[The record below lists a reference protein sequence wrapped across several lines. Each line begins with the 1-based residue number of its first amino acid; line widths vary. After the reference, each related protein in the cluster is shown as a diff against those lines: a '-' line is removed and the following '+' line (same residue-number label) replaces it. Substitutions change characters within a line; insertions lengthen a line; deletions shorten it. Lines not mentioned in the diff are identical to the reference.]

1 MTINVAKTAG
11 FCFGV
16 NRAVDIVNS
25 MLDKGEKVCTLG
37 PIIHNMEMVSEL
49 ESRGC
54 KAIDNIEDCPEGSTI
69 VIRSHGVSKSVI
81 EKIESLSIK
90 CVDATCPFVKKIH
103 KIVTEAGE
111 KNIPVLIAG
120 NKNHPEVQGII
131 GHCDSECYT
140 FNNDEELTELSA
152 NIPIKKNNE
161 VYVVA
166 QTTFSKKEWKKCLKT
181 VKKVYTN
188 AKIFDTIC
196 KATSERQ
203 KEADLISGNSDLMIV
218 IGDRHSS
225 NTAKLYD
232 ICKSRCADTFLI
244 ETAKELDKDLVS
256 KSRSIGVTAGASTPA
271 RIIKEVLDTMSEEIK
286 SSETVVETESFEEM
300 LEESLKNFNTNERV
314 KGVVVSIAPN
324 EVIVDVG
331 RKQSGFIPV
340 DELSNDPSV
349 KPEDVVKVGDEVEL
363 LIMKTN
369 DAEGTIMLSKRRV
382 DAQKGWEELKELAE
396 SQEVLTGK
404 VTNVVK
410 GGVIVIYNDNRV
422 FIPASQ
428 ATASR
433 DDSLEDLVGKEVQFK
448 LIEASQRGR
457 MRRIVGSIRAVL
469 REQRAAQ
476 RATFWETCEVG
487 KHYKGVVKSITN
499 YGAFVD
505 LGGVFGMIHISELS
519 WTHIKNPSEVVNIGD
534 EVDVYVKDINEETKK
549 ISLGY
554 KDPDANPWE
563 ILRRDFPVDTVVDAT
578 IVGLTTFG
586 AFANVIPGIDG
597 LIHIS
602 QIANK
607 RIEKPED
614 VLKIGETVKAKIIAI
629 DFEKKRVSLSIRALL
644 PVEDSA
650 PAAEAEAV
658 KDEAPVEDEVVVAS
672 TETPIEEPAPT
683 AKEKAEEVKEEVK
696 EKVEEA
702 KEKVEEKAE
711 EVKEKVEEKAEEVK
725 EEVKE
730 KVEEVKEK
738 VKEQVEKAKEAK
750 AAKEEE

>member
-1 MTINVAKTAG
+1 MSIQVAKTAG

-16 NRAVDIVNS
+16 NRAVDIVND
-25 MLDKGEKVCTLG
+25 LLEKGEKVCTLG
-37 PIIHNMEMVSEL
+37 PIIHNMEMVGEL
-49 ESRGC
+49 EKRGC
-54 KAIDNIEDCPEGSTI
+54 NAVDRIEDCPKDATI
-69 VIRSHGVSKSVI
+69 VIRSHGVAKSVI
-81 EKIESLSIK
+81 DKVDELSLK

-120 NKNHPEVQGII
+120 NKNHPEIQGII
-131 GHCDSECYT
+131 GHCSSTCYT
-140 FNNDEELTELSA
+140 FNNDEELVDLIA
-152 NIPIKKNNE
+152 NIPIRNNDE
-161 VYVVA
+161 IFVVA

-232 ICKSRCADTFLI
+232 ICKSRCANTCLI

-286 SSETVVETESFEEM
+286 SSETVAETESFEEM
-300 LEESLKNFNTNERV
+300 LEESLKNLNTNERV
-314 KGVVVSIAPN
+314 KGTVVSIAPN

-331 RKQSGFIPV
+331 RKQSGFIPA
-340 DELSNDPSV
+340 DELSSDPSV
-349 KPEDVVKVGDEVEL
+349 KPEDVVKVGDELEL

-369 DAEGTIMLSKRRV
+369 DVEGTIMLSKRRV
-382 DAQKGWEELKELAE
+382 DAQKGWEELKALAE
-396 SQEVLTGK
+396 SNEVLTGK
-404 VTNVVK
+404 VVNVVK

-433 DDSLEDLVGKEVQFK
+433 DDSLEDLVGQEVQFK

-457 MRRIVGSIRAVL
+457 MKRIVGSIRAVL

-476 RATFWETCEVG
+476 KATFWETCEVG
-487 KHYKGVVKSITN
+487 KHYKGVVKSITS

-534 EVDVYVKDINEETKK
+534 EVDVYIKEINEETKK

-563 ILRRDFPVDTVVDAT
+563 ILRRDYPVDTVVDAT
-578 IVGLTTFG
+578 IVGLTSFG

-602 QIANK
+602 QIANQ
-607 RIEKPED
+607 RINKPED
-614 VLKIGETVKAKIIAI
+614 VLSIGEKVKAKIIAI
-629 DFEKKRVSLSIRALL
+629 DFDKKRVSLSIRALL
-644 PVEDSA
+644 PVEEA
-650 PAAEAEAV
+650 PAPSEP
-658 KDEAPVEDEVVVAS
+658 DEEVVASTGEEEVVAS
-672 TETPIEEPAPT
+672 TETPVDEPVSPKTEESAETEETPETEAVPEVAETVESEET
-683 AKEKAEEVKEEVK
+683 A
-696 EKVEEA
+696 VEE
-702 KEKVEEKAE
+702 E
-711 EVKEKVEEKAEEVK
+711 
-725 EEVKE
+725 
-730 KVEEVKEK
+730 
-738 VKEQVEKAKEAK
+738 
-750 AAKEEE
+750 

>member
-1 MTINVAKTAG
+1 MQNNIHVAKTAG

-16 NRAVDIVNS
+16 KRAVDIVYDLIDRGGS
-25 MLDKGEKVCTLG
+25 VCTLG

-49 ESRGC
+49 EAKGC
-54 KAIDNIEDCPEGSTI
+54 KAVDRVEDCPEGSTI
-69 VIRSHGVSKSVI
+69 VIRSHGVAQNVYD
-81 EKIESLSIK
+81 KISELGLE

-103 KIVTEAGE
+103 KIVKQAGE
-111 KNIPVLIAG
+111 SKTPVLIAG
-120 NKNHPEVQGII
+120 NKNHPEIQGII
-131 GHCDSECYT
+131 GHCEGECYT
-140 FNNDEELTELSA
+140 FNNDEELNELVKI
-152 NIPIKKNNE
+152 IPIENNKE
-161 VYVVA
+161 VFVVA

-203 KEADLISGNSDLMIV
+203 EEAEEISSSSDLMIV

-232 ICKSRCADTFLI
+232 ICKAKCENTVLI
-244 ETAKELDKDLVS
+244 ETASELDKNLVS
-256 KSRSIGVTAGASTPA
+256 ISRSIGVTAGASTPA
-271 RIIKEVLDTMSEEIK
+271 RIIKEVLDTMSEEVK
-286 SSETVVETESFEEM
+286 SSETVENESFEEM
-300 LEESLKNFNTNERV
+300 LEESLKNLNTNERV

-331 RKQSGFIPV
+331 RKQSGYIPA

-349 KPEDVVKVGDEVEL
+349 KPEDVVKVGDEIEL

-382 DAQKGWEELKELAE
+382 DAQKSWDELKELAE
-396 SQEVLTGK
+396 SNTVLTGK
-404 VTNVVK
+404 VASVVK
-410 GGVIVIYNDNRV
+410 GGVIVIYKDNRV

-428 ATASR
+428 ATDSR
-433 DDSLEDLVGKEVQFK
+433 DENLEDLVGTEVQFK
-448 LIEASQRGR
+448 LLEASQRGR
-457 MRRIVGSIRAVL
+457 MRRIVGSIRALL
-469 REQRAAQ
+469 REKRAAQ
-476 RATFWETCEVG
+476 RAEFWETCEVG
-487 KHYKGVVKSITN
+487 KHYTGTVKSLTS

-519 WTHIKNPSEVVNIGD
+519 WTHIKNPAEVVSVGD
-534 EVDVYVKDINEETKK
+534 KVDVYVKDINEETKK

-563 ILRRDFPVDTVVDAT
+563 ILRRDFPIDTVVDAT

-614 VLKIGETVKAKIIAI
+614 VLKVGETVKAKIIAI
-629 DFEKKRVSLSIRALL
+629 DFDKKRVSLSIRALL
-644 PVEDSA
+644 PVEEK
-650 PAAEAEAV
+650 PAEEEKAEAEEEVVAST
-658 KDEAPVEDEVVVAS
+658 EDEVVAS
-672 TETPIEEPAPT
+672 TETPVEEAPTVEEKAEEPAP
-683 AKEKAEEVKEEVK
+683 AAEEVKEEAPAEEEKPAKKAPAKKAAKAK
-696 EKVEEA
+696 EEEPAEAEEA
-702 KEKVEEKAE
+702 PAEKAE
-711 EVKEKVEEKAEEVK
+711 EAEEKE
-725 EEVKE
+725 
-730 KVEEVKEK
+730 
-738 VKEQVEKAKEAK
+738 
-750 AAKEEE
+750 